1 MWDLLIFAGWQ
12 LWPAL
17 GRRKRDKS
25 CNVCVERSSVKPFSL
40 CSRWG
45 SRDGVENEGGADES
59 HGIRPRRYVF
69 SMYTPVFFIFLSRP
83 VVNVIQFFFPSSFG
97 LHRCCYRCPTREFL
111 PTLCVT
117 DTPTFPIIF
126 LDFSFIIVVGF
137 IDGAIYTWCIRPTV
151 TRQPVRRT
159 HRGEKK

>member
-1 MWDLLIFAGWQ
+1 MCVCCPLCFVIFIFGGLRMWDLLIFAGWQ

-69 SMYTPVFFIFLSRP
+69 SMYTPVFLFFFLDQLWMSF
-83 VVNVIQFFFPSSFG
+83 NFFFP
-97 LHRCCYRCPTREFL
+97 LL
-111 PTLCVT
+111 L
-117 DTPTFPIIF
+117 
-126 LDFSFIIVVGF
+126 GF
-137 IDGAIYTWCIRPTV
+137 IDVVIDA
-151 TRQPVRRT
+151 QPESFSRHFVSQT
-159 HRGEKK
+159 LLHFLLYFWIFLLLLSLDL